1 MGALDE
7 DIYMVKKVAPTNGQ
21 NDQLVGVITI
31 KLAIMITFQKDYGL
45 FLVLMTF
52 AYKGTFK

>member
-31 KLAIMITFQKDYGL
+31 KLAIMITFQKDYGI
-45 FLVLMTF
+45 FF
-52 AYKGTFK
+52 SPHAFCI

>member
-7 DIYMVKKVAPTNGQ
+7 DICMVKKMAPSNGQ

-31 KLAIMITFQKDYGL
+31 KLASTITFQKDRGL
-45 FLVLMTF
+45 FF
-52 AYKGTFK
+52 SPHDFCI